1 MNHWFPTTNSWLR
14 GRKSFLPV
22 QICRFRA
29 HVKLWSQH
37 HIPLHDVFEPTK
49 TSNKHMGKTTP
60 SRQKS
65 GFKHLYF
72 KRLGLP
78 WFPNPLF
85 PSPTLWGAPNPK
97 AIGGA
102 NPGGWKKHPFFSAV
116 KIVCAQFCTIIRFNI
131 HIYIY
136 ICVTVIHYIYI

>member
-1 MNHWFPTTNSWLR
+1 MSNSGANIIFHFMMFLNQPKHPTNTWE
-14 GRKSFLPV
+14 KLP
-22 QICRFRA
+22 
-29 HVKLWSQH
+29 
-37 HIPLHDVFEPTK
+37 
-49 TSNKHMGKTTP
+49 P

-102 NPGGWKKHPFFSAV
+102 NPGGWKNTHFFSAV
-116 KIVCAQFCTIIRFNI
+116 KIICAQFCTIIRFNI

-136 ICVTVIHYIYI
+136 LCVTVIHYIYI